1 MRVTLDLDRLLLDG
15 SITAEEHGR
24 LARLGRRDT
33 GLLLVNVLGGF
44 GVIAVSGAA
53 VMLVPDPV
61 TGCVVGALL
70 MAAGVGLRRLR
81 RPQWGLLA
89 SFCLLVAALML
100 GAGILLLS
108 QGVTG
113 PGTTEPMPRMGLRA
127 ALLLVAALFAGVGVL
142 GRSALLAALA
152 TLMLAAAL
160 GATTTYGYAFYE
172 LEIRRPLLTVLVFCV
187 LALAAHLV
195 ARRLRGERERLATTV
210 ARTALFLVNL
220 GFWVGS
226 LWGDDTWNGS
236 AGAADGGGIVLSP
249 GAFGAAWAMALLAAA
264 VWAARAN
271 RRWVL
276 NLAATFGGLHFYTQW
291 FEHLGTDPLTVL
303 AAGLLTLGVTTL
315 LWRLNRRL
323 APGSVATAA

>member
-44 GVIAVSGAA
+44 GVVAVGGAA

-61 TGCVVGALL
+61 TGCIGGALL
-70 MAAGVGLRRLR
+70 MVAGVAMRLLR

-100 GAGILLLS
+100 GAGIILLS

-113 PGTTEPMPRMGLRA
+113 PGTTEAVPRMGLRA
-127 ALLLVAALFAGVGVL
+127 AFLLVAGLFAGVGVL
-142 GRSALLAALA
+142 GRSTLLAALA

-160 GATTTYGYAFYE
+160 GAATGYGHASYD
-172 LEIRRPLLTVLVFCV
+172 LEIRRPLLTVLVFSA

-195 ARRLRGERERLATTV
+195 ASRLHGDRERLATTV

-226 LWGDDTWNGS
+226 LWGED
-236 AGAADGGGIVLSP
+236 ARAGGIVASP
-249 GAFGAAWAMALLAAA
+249 GVFGAAWAVALLAAA

-276 NLAATFGGLHFYTQW
+276 NLAATFGGIHFYTQW
-291 FEHLGTDPLTVL
+291 FERLGADPVTVL
-303 AAGLLTLGVTTL
+303 AAGLLTLGFAIL

-323 APGSVATAA
+323 APDGVATAA